1 MSALPAKAD
10 IVQVISAGKR
20 LANAA
25 IEALRVAIALR
36 RRLFPVF

>member
-10 IVQVISAGKR
+10 IVQVISAAS

-25 IEALRVAIALR
+25 IEALRVA
-36 RRLFPVF
+36 P